1 MSLVKLKKFTQA
13 RIDLKRS
20 GSAIKTIELLK
31 LKEDLAK
38 AHDAVLSP
46 WDWPALQKKLEEKN
60 YKTLALTSCAYSR
73 DIYLQRPDLGRVL
86 SGQSKTILNNIKKS
100 YDIVI
105 SISDGPSAQAL
116 NNNFLGLWNILSLL
130 ISQSNFS
137 LAPLC
142 LVPFARVALS
152 DHIAFRLKAQL
163 SIIIIGERPGLSA
176 PDSLGI
182 YLTYNPQEIMCDA
195 DRNCI
200 SNIRVP
206 DGLSYEEAAH
216 KLWYLI
222 TTSFQRQLSGVKLK
236 EAGD

>member
-1 MSLVKLKKFTQA
+1 
-13 RIDLKRS
+13 
-20 GSAIKTIELLK
+20 
-31 LKEDLAK
+31 
-38 AHDAVLSP
+38 
-46 WDWPALQKKLEEKN
+46 
-60 YKTLALTSCAYSR
+60 
-73 DIYLQRPDLGRVL
+73 
-86 SGQSKTILNNIKKS
+86 
-100 YDIVI
+100 
-105 SISDGPSAQAL
+105 
-116 NNNFLGLWNILSLL
+116 
-130 ISQSNFS
+130 
-137 LAPLC
+137 
-142 LVPFARVALS
+142 LS